1 LAPPE
6 PAEAAGLGIRQ
17 HAAVKA
23 SRIHRFGPPDVVR
36 LEETDRPVPGP
47 GEVLVRVE
55 AAGVGPWDAW
65 VRAGRSV
72 LPHPLPLTLGADLSG
87 VVEEVG
93 AGVEAFA
100 PGDPVFGVTNA
111 AFTGAH
117 AEVAITEAGRLA
129 PRPRRTGPVEA
140 ASVPVVAVTAWQ
152 MLFEQ
157 ARVAPGQTVLVHGA
171 AGNVGSYAVQL
182 ARRAGA
188 RVLAT
193 AGVRALDTV
202 RALGAEG
209 VFDYRASRF
218 EERTG
223 QVDAVIDTVGGQTQ
237 ERSFAIVKPGGVLV
251 SAVSEPD
258 RGAAE
263 RRGVRASF
271 LLVDVTRNRLERIAE
286 LIDAGELETCVGTV
300 LPLAEA
306 RRAHEMLEGPGP
318 QPRGRIVLRTGGGA

>member
-1 LAPPE
+1 M
-6 PAEAAGLGIRQ
+6 
-17 HAAVKA
+17 KA
-23 SRIHRFGPPDVVR
+23 SRIHRFGPPEVLR
-36 LEETDRPVPGP
+36 FEEVDRPAPGP

-55 AAGVGPWDAW
+55 AAGVGPWDGW

-93 AGVEAFA
+93 AGVRAFA

-117 AEVAITEAGRLA
+117 AERAVAEAGRLA

-152 MLFEQ
+152 MLFEH
-157 ARVAPGQTVLVHGA
+157 ARVAPGQTVLVQGA

-182 ARRAGA
+182 ARWAGA

-193 AGVRALDTV
+193 AGARDLDAV
-202 RALGAEG
+202 RALGAEQ
-209 VFDYRASRF
+209 VVDFRASRF
-218 EERTG
+218 EERIEP
-223 QVDAVIDTVGGQTQ
+223 VDVVIDTVGGATQ
-237 ERSFAIVKPGGVLV
+237 ERSLALVRPGGALV

-258 RGAAE
+258 REAAE
-263 RRGVRASF
+263 RGGVRASF
-271 LLVDVTRNRLERIAE
+271 LLVDVTTPRLERIAE
-286 LIDAGELETCVGTV
+286 RIDAGELETCVGTV
-300 LPLAEA
+300 LPLPDA
-306 RRAHEMLEGPGP
+306 RRAHEMLEGSEPR
-318 QPRGRIVLRTGGGA
+318 PRGRIVLRVGV